1 MFAIVNN
8 PLGVTTALSQ
18 VSGAACVPVV
28 GYDAVASNA
37 YWSKNLPKWDYG
49 TSFLIG
55 TALGAAASAFI
66 SRSWRAEAVPTVW
79 RERFGALKD

>member
-1 MFAIVNN
+1 MFAIVNI

-18 VSGAACVPVV
+18 GSEAACVPVV
-28 GYDAVASNA
+28 GYTAVAANA